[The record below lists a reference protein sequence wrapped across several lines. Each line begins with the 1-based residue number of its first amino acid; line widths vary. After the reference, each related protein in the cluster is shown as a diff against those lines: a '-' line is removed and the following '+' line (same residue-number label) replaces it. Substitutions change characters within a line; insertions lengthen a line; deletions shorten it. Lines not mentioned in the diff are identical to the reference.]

1 MEKYILQAYEFYRQ
15 DVTTNYLSYDQFK
28 KALCKPTTPWWLLV
42 AGGAAVGYSL
52 KK

>member
-1 MEKYILQAYEFYRQ
+1 MDKYIQAAYEAYRQ
-15 DVTTNYLSYDQFK
+15 DVKENYLSYEQFK
-28 KALCKPTTPWWLLV
+28 AKLCKPTTPWWLLV

>member
-15 DVTTNYLSYDQFK
+15 DVTTNYLSYEQFK
-28 KALCKPTTPWWLLV
+28 KQLCKPTTPWWVYV